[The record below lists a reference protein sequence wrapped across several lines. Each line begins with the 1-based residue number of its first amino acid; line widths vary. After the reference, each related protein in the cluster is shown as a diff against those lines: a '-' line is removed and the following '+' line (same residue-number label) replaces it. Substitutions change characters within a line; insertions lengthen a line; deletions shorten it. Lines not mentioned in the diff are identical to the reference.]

1 MRISDWSSDVCS
13 SDLADCWIEI
23 QNDGEIGPQARH
35 GNIIKAIDQLKV
47 QPPRVVLETD
57 GCRVKTIGN
66 NNLAGIDGWNNLL
79 AHMLRPRSGKQHQL
93 RYVAHFNSGLIQ
105 QDFADLLAYG
115 CATRLACH
123 DDFQPQSAQKRLDV
137 VQASAFSGAIASVDN
152 NHQALV
158 HVRFTLGRS
167 EEQTSELQSLIRS
180 SYAVFSLKT
189 KP

>member
-57 GCRVKTIGN
+57 GCRVKTIGK

-79 AHMLRPRSGKQHQL
+79 THMLRPHSSQQPQL
-93 RYVAHFNSGLIQ
+93 RYVSPFNSGHIQ
-105 QDFADLLAYG
+105 HDFAALIP
-115 CATRLACH
+115 
-123 DDFQPQSAQKRLDV
+123 FF
-137 VQASAFSGAIASVDN
+137 FST
-152 NHQALV
+152 
-158 HVRFTLGRS
+158 TL
-167 EEQTSELQSLIRS
+167 
-180 SYAVFSLKT
+180 
-189 KP
+189 